1 MFTLPTLSTHGGH
14 PVDGAQS
21 GNGGHPFAHYEH
33 LARLFDYPQGD
44 YPTWVQGA
52 YDLLAGRYVIAAAG
66 INAFAQTLPT
76 DGGPFTPEEL
86 DEVQEI
92 FTRSFDVQSIT
103 TLGVGYVMFGDD
115 YKRGEVLVN
124 LGREMREVG
133 IDCGSELPDHL
144 PNVLRLIGRWKD
156 RDLAE
161 EFVQEILHPAL
172 EMMIAE
178 FGERRMEARNGLYR
192 KHFKTLIVSS
202 AERGTMFRELL
213 SAVLEVLRQDF
224 HLLELKPSE
233 KDNDFLRSIGRELE
247 IEAAAGLPSKTGK
260 ML

>member
-1 MFTLPTLSTHGGH
+1 M
-14 PVDGAQS
+14 
-21 GNGGHPFAHYEH
+21 HPFAHYEH
-33 LARLFDYPQGD
+33 LAVLFDYPRSD
-44 YPTWVQGA
+44 YPVWVKA
-52 YDLLAGRYVIAAAG
+52 VYDLLAGRYVIAAAE
-66 INAFAQTLPT
+66 INAFAQALPT
-76 DGGPFTPEEL
+76 EGGPLEPEAL

-124 LGREMREVG
+124 LVRELRAVG
-133 IDCGSELPDHL
+133 IDCGTELPDHL
-144 PNVLRLIGRWKD
+144 PTVLRLIARWED
-156 RDLAE
+156 RELAA

-178 FGERRMEARNGLYR
+178 FGERHMEARNGLYR

-202 AERGTMFRELL
+202 SERGTMFREAL
-213 SAVLEVLRQDF
+213 SAVVEVLRQDF
-224 HLLELKPSE
+224 DLSDRIRPEV
-233 KDNDFLRSIGRELE
+233 DNDFLRSIGRELE
-247 IEAAAGLPSKTGK
+247 IEAAAGRPTKSGR